1 MNIISIIK
9 EKVKRL
15 YLKQRYNNETFC
27 TYLRSLGVVV
37 GENTIFF
44 SPQTAVVDV
53 TRPYLLKIGK
63 GVKIAANVTILTH
76 DFSLSVLRPVYHYLF
91 NECKGYTEI
100 SDNVFIGMNSSIMLG
115 CHIGKNCIIGTG
127 SVVTKDIPD
136 NCVVAGN
143 PARVISSLSEF
154 YNRKKKEVVQD
165 AFRLANI
172 IRKEKG
178 RKPFPQEVGFPFLY
192 LQRDIDLLK
201 DSWPNMKVSGDNIN
215 EVIEDFFNTTPVF
228 DSFESFLE
236 ESLMHKD
243 EILPTDI

>member
-53 TRPYLLKIGK
+53 TCPYLLKIGK

-100 SDNVFIGMNSSIMLG
+100 SDNVFIGMNSSIMPG

-154 YNRKKKEVVQD
+154 YNRKK
-165 AFRLANI
+165 R
-172 IRKEKG
+172 R
-178 RKPFPQEVGFPFLY
+178 
-192 LQRDIDLLK
+192 
-201 DSWPNMKVSGDNIN
+201 
-215 EVIEDFFNTTPVF
+215 
-228 DSFESFLE
+228 
-236 ESLMHKD
+236 
-243 EILPTDI
+243 

>member
-100 SDNVFIGMNSSIMLG
+100 SDNVFIGMNSSIMPG

-136 NCVVAGN
+136 NCVVAG
-143 PARVISSLSEF
+143 
-154 YNRKKKEVVQD
+154 
-165 AFRLANI
+165 
-172 IRKEKG
+172 
-178 RKPFPQEVGFPFLY
+178 Y

>member
-76 DFSLSVLRPVYHYLF
+76 DFSL
-91 NECKGYTEI
+91 TEI
-100 SDNVFIGMNSSIMLG
+100 SDNVFIGMNSSIMPG